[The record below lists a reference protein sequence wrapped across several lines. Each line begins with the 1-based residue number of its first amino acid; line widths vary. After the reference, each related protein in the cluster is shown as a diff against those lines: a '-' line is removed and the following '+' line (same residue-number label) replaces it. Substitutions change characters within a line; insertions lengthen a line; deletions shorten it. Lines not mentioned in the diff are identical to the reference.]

1 MNNQHLDTPIGRLNI
16 VANDEAVTAI
26 EFHADPAAAQAPN
39 AITRQCCHQLS
50 DYFTG
55 KRTEFDLPLKAHGTA
70 FQHQVWQALIDI
82 PYGETCSYSAIA
94 DQIDN
99 PKAVR
104 AVGAANGRNPIPVI
118 VPCHRV
124 IGRSGRLTGY
134 AGGLDIKVW
143 LIEHEKKVSC

>member
-1 MNNQHLDTPIGRLNI
+1 MNNQHLETPIGRLNI

-26 EFHADPAAAQAPN
+26 EFDADPSAQQAPN
-39 AITRQCCHQLS
+39 TITRLCCEQLS
-50 DYFTG
+50 DYFAG
-55 KRTEFDLPLKAHGTA
+55 KRVDFDIPLDANGTA
-70 FQHQVWQALIDI
+70 FQHQVWQALINI

-94 DQIDN
+94 HQIDN

-124 IGRSGRLTGY
+124 IGSSGQLTGY

-143 LIEHEKKVSC
+143 LIEHEKKTSS

>member
-26 EFHADPAAAQAPN
+26 EFDADPSAQQVPN
-39 AITRQCCHQLS
+39 TITRLCCAQLS
-50 DYFTG
+50 DYFAG
-55 KRTEFDLPLKAHGTA
+55 NRTDFDVPLNANGTA
-70 FQHQVWQALIDI
+70 FQHQVWQALIDN

-94 DQIDN
+94 HRIDN

-124 IGRSGRLTGY
+124 IGSSGQLTGY

-143 LIEHEKKVSC
+143 LIEHEKRISS

>member
-26 EFHADPAAAQAPN
+26 EFDADPSVQQVPN
-39 AITRQCCHQLS
+39 AITRLCCEQLS
-50 DYFTG
+50 DYFAG
-55 KRTEFDLPLKAHGTA
+55 NRTDFDVPLDAHGTR
-70 FQHQVWQALIDI
+70 FQHQVWQALIAI

-94 DQIDN
+94 HQINN

-124 IGRSGRLTGY
+124 IGSSGQLTGY
-134 AGGLDIKVW
+134 AGGLDIKIW
-143 LIEHEKKVSC
+143 LIEHERRISS

>member
-1 MNNQHLDTPIGRLNI
+1 MNNQHLETPIGRLNI

-26 EFHADPAAAQAPN
+26 EFDADPSAQQAPN
-39 AITRQCCHQLS
+39 TITRLCCEQLS
-50 DYFTG
+50 DYFAG
-55 KRTEFDLPLKAHGTA
+55 KRVGFDIPLDANGTA
-70 FQHQVWQALIDI
+70 FQHQVWQALINI

-94 DQIDN
+94 HQIDN

-124 IGRSGRLTGY
+124 IGSSGQLTGY

-143 LIEHEKKVSC
+143 LIEHEKKTSS

>member
-26 EFHADPAAAQAPN
+26 EFDADPSAQQAPN
-39 AITRQCCHQLS
+39 TITRLCCEQLS
-50 DYFTG
+50 DYFAG
-55 KRTEFDLPLKAHGTA
+55 NRTDFDVPLDAHGTK
-70 FQHQVWQALIDI
+70 FQHQVWQALIAI
-82 PYGETCSYSAIA
+82 PFGETCSYSAIA
-94 DQIDN
+94 HQIEN

-124 IGRSGRLTGY
+124 IGSSGQLTGY
-134 AGGLDIKVW
+134 AGGLDIKIW
-143 LIEHEKKVSC
+143 LIEHERKISS